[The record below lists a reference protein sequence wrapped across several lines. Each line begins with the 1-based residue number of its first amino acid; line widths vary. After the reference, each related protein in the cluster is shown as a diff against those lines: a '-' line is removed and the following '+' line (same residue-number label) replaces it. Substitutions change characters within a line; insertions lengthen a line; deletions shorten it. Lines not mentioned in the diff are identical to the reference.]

1 MTLRYVNVKNLQL
14 TWLDMAGNNNLAKLS
29 TINQNTNMTMQW
41 CTFKTHCIQALA
53 KRLEWHVTK
62 VPQKPV
68 LKDNGKVKKKRKLE
82 AQSQDQS
89 FFPQALSK
97 NFHK

>member
-1 MTLRYVNVKNLQL
+1 
-14 TWLDMAGNNNLAKLS
+14 
-29 TINQNTNMTMQW
+29 MTMQW
-41 CTFKTHCIQALA
+41 CTSKTHCTQA
-53 KRLEWHVTK
+53 RLEWHVTK

-89 FFPQALSK
+89 FYPQALSK
-97 NFHK
+97 NSN